1 MAQHSRVKPFLN
13 FLDNSALLGGVLR
26 VTASSITLSG
36 SYFLY
41 NLAFYSGVLELDN
54 AATLTAKNVN
64 FQYNTA
70 YSQTGVINVVT
81 KSHFYIDSC
90 YFEYNYADQVSTI
103 NVLDSGEVRL
113 NIYHLAKHPDSN

>member
-1 MAQHSRVKPFLN
+1 
-13 FLDNSALLGGVLR
+13 VLR
-26 VTASSITLSG
+26 VTASTITLSG

-41 NLAFYSGVLELDN
+41 NLAYYSGVLELDN
-54 AATLTAKNVN
+54 AATLTAKNVY

-70 YSQTGVINVVT
+70 YSQAGVINVVT

-113 NIYHLAKHPDSN
+113 KVYNVAKHSDPH

>member
-1 MAQHSRVKPFLN
+1 MI
-13 FLDNSALLGGVLR
+13 GGVLKI
-26 VTASSITLSG
+26 TSSTVLLSG
-36 SYFLY
+36 SYFYY
-41 NLAFYSGVLELDN
+41 NLAYYGGVLEMDN
-54 AATLTAKNVN
+54 EATLTAKNVY

-70 YSQTGVINVVT
+70 YSQAGVMNVVT

-113 NIYHLAKHPDSN
+113 TLLIM